1 MRFFKKFYE
10 QLLSGDLQINAAA
23 LSFSTI
29 LSIIPFLAVTLAIIQ
44 YFNGLESFYP
54 KIEALLLSFFKGPA
68 GNEGIEIIKKIFR
81 RIQNGRAG
89 TIGAVTL
96 VLASMLLMKD
106 IERAFH
112 RVWNI
117 SNKRPLYKRIFV
129 YWFLLMLIPFL
140 LAGSVALSSI
150 KQLHTASSLAPSQF
164 WPAFILFFVLF
175 CLYKLVPNLKVKNLP
190 AAIGAAAGTFGLILL
205 FKFFKILT
213 TEVFNYSKV
222 YGSVAALPAL
232 LIWILITWYIILLG
246 ASVTA
251 SFHSGGNG
259 ASART

>member
-1 MRFFKKFYE
+1 MRFFKRFFG
-10 QLLSGDLQINAAA
+10 QLTNGDLQLNAAA
-23 LSFSTI
+23 LSFSTV
-29 LSIIPFLAVTLAIIQ
+29 LSLIPFFAVTLAIVQ
-44 YFNGLESFYP
+44 YFNGLEALYP
-54 KIEALLLSFFKGPA
+54 KIEALLLSFLKGPA
-68 GNEGIEIIKKIFR
+68 GNEGIEIIKKIFK

-89 TIGAVTL
+89 TVGAVTL

-117 SNKRPLYKRIFV
+117 SNKRPLFKRIFF
-129 YWFLLMLIPFL
+129 YWLLIMLIPFL
-140 LAGSVALSSI
+140 LAGSVALSSLKQIHEASI
-150 KQLHTASSLAPSQF
+150 KTGAPI
-164 WPAFILFFVLF
+164 WPIIILYLSLFF
-175 CLYKLVPNLKVKNLP
+175 LYKLIPNIKVKVIPALLG
-190 AAIGAAAGTFGLILL
+190 AAIGTAGLVAL

-246 ASVTA
+246 ASFTA
-251 SFHSGGNG
+251 SLQLNKEK
-259 ASART
+259 